1 MKSREEQ
8 IAERLRNMPQSYRAN
23 YKKAVQGNSLR
34 AAIKA
39 FCQECVGW
47 QIEGIRECTDLGCPL
62 YAVRPY
68 QNRSQS
74 GRGEGSTSVN
84 STI

>member
-1 MKSREEQ
+1 MMESREQQ
-8 IAERLRNMPQSYRAN
+8 IAERLGNMPQSYRPN

-39 FCQECVGW
+39 FCQECVCW
-47 QIEGIRECTDLGCPL
+47 QIEEIRECTDLACPL

-74 GRGEGSTSVN
+74 GRNGGSADAGS
-84 STI
+84 